1 MILLNRKE
9 IRQVFTMKD
18 AIEANKEAYIL
29 LAQDKC
35 KVPLRTQIPSPAVGG
50 TFLFMPSFS
59 EELGAAGLKIVNI
72 FPGNADKGLS
82 TSPASV
88 LLMDAETGYVTA
100 MMDGTCVTQ
109 MRTGAASG
117 LAFELFARKDASI
130 GALIGTGSQA
140 ACQLEAML
148 TACQLTEVRIFSR
161 NKDKRDAFVAKMQEE
176 MASFGAKLIS
186 ADSADEAVDGADVII
201 AVTPSTVPTFSADK
215 VKKGAVISGI
225 GSYQH
230 HMQEL
235 DPAIFD
241 RCSKLYFDNREAVL
255 SESGDITKPLGDGT
269 LTEAQFTGD
278 IGDVLL
284 GKVVGREND
293 DEIIVY
299 KAVGVGVQDL
309 VAARHIFAKA
319 QEAGVGTEWN

>member
-18 AIEANKEAYIL
+18 AIEANKEAYTL

-72 FPGNADKGLS
+72 FPQNADKGLS
-82 TSPASV
+82 TCPASV
-88 LLMDAETGYVTA
+88 LLMDAETGYVSS

-117 LAFELFARKDASI
+117 LAFELFARKDSKI

-148 TACQLTEVRIFSR
+148 TACKLEEVRIFSR
-161 NKDKRDAFVAKMQEE
+161 NKEKRDAFVAKMQEE
-176 MASFGAKLIS
+176 MAAYGAKLIS

-235 DPAIFD
+235 DPAIFA
-241 RCSKLYFDNREAVL
+241 RCSKLYFDNRDAVL

-269 LTEAQFTGD
+269 LSESQFTGD

-319 QEAGVGTEWN
+319 KETGVGTEWN

>member
-1 MILLNRKE
+1 MLLLNRKE
-9 IRQVFTMKD
+9 IRQVFSMQD
-18 AIEANKEAYIL
+18 AIEANREAYRL
-29 LAQDKC
+29 LAQDQC
-35 KVPLRTQIPSPAVGG
+35 QVPLRTQIPSPAVGG

-59 EELGAAGLKIVNI
+59 QELGSAGLKIVNI
-72 FPGNADKGLS
+72 FPRNAEKGLV

-88 LLMDAETGYVTA
+88 LLMDAETGLVTA

-117 LAFELFARKDASI
+117 LAFELFARQDAAV

-148 TACQLTEVRIFSR
+148 TARPLREVRIFSR
-161 NKDKRDAFVAKMQEE
+161 NREKREAFVAAMEKE
-176 MASFGAKLIS
+176 MERFGAQLI
-186 ADSADEAVDGADVII
+186 AAETADEAVDGADVII
-201 AVTPSTVPTFSADK
+201 AVTPSTTPTFDAAR

-235 DPAIFD
+235 DPAIFR
-241 RCSKLYFDNREAVL
+241 RCGKLYFDSRSAVL
-255 SESGDITKPLGDGT
+255 SESGDITKPLADGT

-284 GKVVGREND
+284 GRVPGRESE
-293 DEIIVY
+293 DEIIVF

-309 VAARHIFAKA
+309 VAAQRIYARA
-319 QEAGVGTEWN
+319 RAAGVGTEWN

>member
-1 MILLNRKE
+1 MILLNRSE
-9 IRQVFTMKD
+9 IRQVFSMED
-18 AIEANKEAYIL
+18 AIQANQEAYTL
-29 LAQDKC
+29 LAQGKC
-35 KVPLRTQIPSPAVGG
+35 QVPLRTQIPSPAVDG

-72 FPGNADKGLS
+72 FPRNAEKGLS

-88 LLMDAETGYVTA
+88 LLMDGATGVVTA

-117 LAFELFARKDASI
+117 LAFRLFARKDAAV

-148 TACQLTEVRIFSR
+148 TACDLKEVRIFSR
-161 NKDKRDAFVAKMQEE
+161 NAEKRNAFVEQMRVELA
-176 MASFGAKLIS
+176 AFGAKLIS

-201 AVTPSTVPTFSADK
+201 AVTPSTTPTFSADR

-235 DPAIFD
+235 DPAIFR
-241 RCSKLYFDNREAVL
+241 RCDKLYFDSRSAVL
-255 SESGDITKPLGDGT
+255 SESGDITKPLADGT

-284 GKVVGREND
+284 GRVTGRESD
-293 DEIIVY
+293 DEIIVF

-309 VAARHIFAKA
+309 VAAQHILRRA
-319 QEAGVGTEWN
+319 ESAGVGTQWN

>member
-1 MILLNRKE
+1 MILLNRQQ
-9 IRQVFTMKD
+9 IRQVFSMQD
-18 AIEANKEAYIL
+18 AIEANKEAYAL

-35 KVPLRTQIPSPAVGG
+35 QVPLRTQIPSPAVGG

-72 FPGNADKGLS
+72 FPQNAEKGLS

-88 LLMDAETGYVTA
+88 LLMDAATGVVTA

-117 LAFELFARKDASI
+117 LAFALFARKDASV

-148 TACQLTEVRIFSR
+148 TACHLKEVRIFSR
-161 NKDKRDAFVAKMQEE
+161 NAEKRNAFVEKMRVEL
-176 MASFGAKLIS
+176 AAFGAELIS

-235 DPAIFD
+235 DPAIFA
-241 RCSKLYFDNREAVL
+241 RCGKLYFDSRSAVL
-255 SESGDITKPLGDGT
+255 SESGDITRPLADGT
-269 LTEAQFTGD
+269 LSEAQFTGD

-284 GKVVGREND
+284 GRVAGRESD
-293 DEIIVY
+293 DEIIVF

-309 VAARHIFAKA
+309 VAAQHILRKA
-319 QEAGVGTEWN
+319 QEAGIGTEWN